1 MLRKTLRGEI
11 PITSMAL
18 DLHGAHDGC
27 KAQRKKS
34 RKVEMGGKDK
44 YCAASNFSQHHK
56 NSI

>member
-1 MLRKTLRGEI
+1 MLRKTPRGEI

-18 DLHGAHDGC
+18 DLHRAHDGR

-34 RKVEMGGKDK
+34 GKVEMGGKDK
-44 YCAASNFSQHHK
+44 YHAASNFSQCHK